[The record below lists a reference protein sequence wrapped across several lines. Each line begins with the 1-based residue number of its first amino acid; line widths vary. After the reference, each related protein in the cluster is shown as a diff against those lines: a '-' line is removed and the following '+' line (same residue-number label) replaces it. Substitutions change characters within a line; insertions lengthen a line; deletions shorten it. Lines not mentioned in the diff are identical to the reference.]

1 MAFHFKTHYFWHFF
15 IEITLRQILIGN
27 WPWTFLFFEKIETT
41 CVHLIILDRTMK
53 VLKFGGSSVGTPERI
68 KGLIEILKS
77 YYKRGERFTVVFSAF
92 GGVTDG
98 LIEMS
103 QLAEKG
109 DEGYKEKF
117 VAFSQRHKDA
127 VNELLADPLKEQV
140 LTEMAQNHK
149 VLENLLH
156 GIFLVREASPRT
168 MDYVLSFGERNS
180 AFVVS
185 HVMHQSGI
193 PTSYLDARQIIKT
206 DKTFGSAKVDFQLTD
221 KKIETYFAQHPGVQ
235 VVTGFVS
242 SSKGGLTTTLG
253 RGGSDYTAA
262 ILAAGLNAT
271 AIEIWTDVDG
281 VLTADPRKVKKAF
294 TIPSMTY
301 AEAMEMSH
309 FGAKVIYP
317 PTLQPA
323 LKKKIPLYIKNT
335 FNPDFEGTFI
345 SDKTDPNGHAVKGI
359 SSINQVAL
367 LTLQGSG
374 LFGVPGIAGR
384 LFGALSNAGISVILI
399 TQGSSEHSITFAV
412 APGDARKAQ
421 RSVAKEFE
429 YEMEKGQVEQ
439 IKAETDLSVVAIIG
453 ENMRLRPGIAGRM
466 FQALGRNGVNVIAIA
481 QGSSELNI
489 STVVKRDDEAKAMNA
504 LHEAFFLSDTKEL
517 HLFMI
522 GVGLIGST
530 LIEQIRSQ
538 AKFLKEKR
546 GLEIKV
552 VGLSNTKKMVFEEN
566 GVDLGKW
573 KDELLASS
581 NPADISVFVSKMKNM
596 NLSNTIFVDNTANEK
611 VAQFYE
617 SILESSI
624 SVSTPNK
631 IATSSSYLQYLR
643 LKNIAAKRGVQFVY
657 ETNVGAGLPIIS
669 TLNDLMLSGDQI
681 IKIEGVLSGS
691 MSFIFNNLGDK
702 VTFSEIVK
710 TAKEKGFTE
719 PDPREDIS
727 GADIRR
733 KILILARETG
743 LDMEAADVE
752 IENILPKNA
761 QDAKTVEKFFTEL
774 EKADGHFENI
784 REKAEKEGKALR
796 MIATLENG
804 KAKIG
809 LEAVGADHPFY
820 SLSGS
825 DNMIVFTTERYKERP
840 LVVRGPGAGAEVT
853 AAGVFAE
860 IIQIGNYLS

>member
-1 MAFHFKTHYFWHFF
+1 
-15 IEITLRQILIGN
+15 
-27 WPWTFLFFEKIETT
+27 
-41 CVHLIILDRTMK
+41 MK
-53 VLKFGGSSVGTPERI
+53 VLKFGGSSVGTPDRI
-68 KGLIEILKS
+68 RSLIEILKN
-77 YYKRGERFTVVFSAF
+77 YYKRGEKFTVVFSAF
-92 GGVTDG
+92 GGVTDS

-117 VAFSQRHKDA
+117 AAFSKRHKKA
-127 VNELLADPLKEQV
+127 VDELLANPLKNQV
-140 LTEMAQNHK
+140 LAEMTENHQ

-180 AFVVS
+180 AFVIS
-185 HVMHQSGI
+185 HAMQQAGI
-193 PTSYLDARQIIKT
+193 PASYLDARQIIKT
-206 DKTFGSAKVDFQLTD
+206 DKTFGSAKVDFDQTE
-221 KKIETYFAQHPGVQ
+221 KKIGEYFSQHPEVQ

-271 AIEIWTDVDG
+271 AIEIWTDVNG

-294 TIPSMTY
+294 TIPNMTY

-323 LKKKIPLYIKNT
+323 LKKNIPLYIKNT
-335 FNPDFEGTFI
+335 FNPAFTGTFI
-345 SDKTDPNGHAVKGI
+345 SDQTDPNGHAVKGI

-384 LFGALSNAGISVILI
+384 LFGTLSNAGISVILI

-429 YEMEKGQVEQ
+429 YEMQKGQVEP

-489 STVVKRDDEAKAMNA
+489 STVVRRDDEAKAMNA

-530 LIEQIRSQ
+530 LIKQIRSQ
-538 AKFLKEKR
+538 AHFLKEKR

-552 VGLSNTKKMVFEEN
+552 IGLSNTRKMVFAEN
-566 GVDLGKW
+566 GVDLSAW
-573 KDELLASS
+573 REALDQSDE
-581 NPADISVFVSKMKNM
+581 PADIGTFVSKMKNM
-596 NLSNTIFVDNTANEK
+596 NLSNTIFVDNTANQK

-617 SILESSI
+617 TILESSI
-624 SVSTPNK
+624 SISTPNK

-681 IKIEGVLSGS
+681 IKIEGVFSGS
-691 MSFIFNNLGDK
+691 MSFIFNSLCK
-702 VTFSEIVK
+702 ERPFSEIVK
-710 TAKEKGFTE
+710 EAKEKGFTE

-743 LDMEAADVE
+743 LAMETADVE
-752 IENILPKNA
+752 IENILPEAA
-761 QDAKTVEKFFTEL
+761 QDAKTVEAFFTEL
-774 EKADGHFENI
+774 EKANDQFESRRAN
-784 REKAEKEGKALR
+784 AEKNGKVLR
-796 MIATLENG
+796 MIASLENG
-804 KAKIG
+804 RARIG
-809 LEAVGADHPFY
+809 LKEVGPDHPFY

>member
-1 MAFHFKTHYFWHFF
+1 
-15 IEITLRQILIGN
+15 
-27 WPWTFLFFEKIETT
+27 
-41 CVHLIILDRTMK
+41 MK
-53 VLKFGGSSVGTPERI
+53 VLKFGGTSVGSPERI

-77 YYKRGERFTVVFSAF
+77 YYKRGEKFTVVFSAF

-103 QLAEKG
+103 RLAAKG
-109 DEGYKEKF
+109 DERYKEKF
-117 VAFSQRHKDA
+117 LAFSKRHIEA
-127 VNELLADPLKEQV
+127 VNELLADPMKGQV
-140 LTEMAQNHK
+140 LDEMAENHN

-156 GIFLVREASPRT
+156 GIYLVMEASPRT

-180 AFVVS
+180 AFVIS
-185 HVMHQSGI
+185 HAMEQSGI
-193 PTSYLDARQIIKT
+193 PSSFLDARKIIKT
-206 DKTFGSAKVDFQLTD
+206 DKTFGSAKVDFELTG
-221 KKIETYFAQHPGVQ
+221 KKIEEYYAQHPEVQ
-235 VVTGFVS
+235 AVTGFVS

-262 ILAAGLNAT
+262 IIAAGLNAE
-271 AIEIWTDVDG
+271 AIEIWTDVNG

-323 LKKKIPLYIKNT
+323 LKKNIPLYIKNT
-335 FNPDFEGTFI
+335 FDPDFQGTFI

-359 SSINQVAL
+359 SSINKVAL

-384 LFGALSNAGISVILI
+384 LFGTLSNSSISVILI

-412 APGDARKAQ
+412 APKDARKAQ
-421 RSVAKEFE
+421 RSVEKEFE
-429 YEMEKGQVEQ
+429 FEMGKGLVEP

-466 FQALGRNGVNVIAIA
+466 FQALGRNGINVVAIA

-489 STVVKRDDEAKAMNA
+489 SVVVKQDDEAKAMNA

-530 LIEQIRSQ
+530 LIEQIKSQ

-546 GLEIKV
+546 SLEIKI

-566 GVDLGKW
+566 GVDLDNWRDALNESK
-573 KDELLASS
+573 EQ
-581 NPADISVFVSKMKNM
+581 ADISSFVAKMKNI
-596 NLSNTIFVDNTANEK
+596 NLSNTIFVDNTANVK

-657 ETNVGAGLPIIS
+657 ETNVGAGLPVIS
-669 TLNDLMLSGDQI
+669 TLNDLLLSGDQI
-681 IKIEGVLSGS
+681 IKIEGILSGS
-691 MSFIFNNLGDK
+691 MSFIFNNLCK
-702 VTFSEIVK
+702 EKPFSEIVK
-710 TAKEKGFTE
+710 TAKEKGYTE

-743 LDMEAADVE
+743 LDLEAADVE
-752 IENILPKNA
+752 IENILSQAA
-761 QDAKTVEKFFTEL
+761 QEAKTVETFFGEL
-774 EKADGHFENI
+774 EKSDDHYERLRA
-784 REKAEKEGKALR
+784 KAAEDNKVLR

-809 LEAVGADHPFY
+809 LEAVGIDHPFY